1 VGGEPNGGYITDTTP
16 TVGGT
21 GVNGETVIVYNN
33 GVEVGRVVVANG
45 EWSLTLPTQT
55 DGPLNITVAGVDAA
69 GNVSAPSSVFTVTL
83 DTVAPEIPH

>member
-1 VGGEPNGGYITDTTP
+1 MMRATSLTRPTAINDHRGHPGAGYAGDYAVGGEPNGGYITDTTP

-45 EWSLTLPTQT
+45 NGT
-55 DGPLNITVAGVDAA
+55 
-69 GNVSAPSSVFTVTL
+69 
-83 DTVAPEIPH
+83 